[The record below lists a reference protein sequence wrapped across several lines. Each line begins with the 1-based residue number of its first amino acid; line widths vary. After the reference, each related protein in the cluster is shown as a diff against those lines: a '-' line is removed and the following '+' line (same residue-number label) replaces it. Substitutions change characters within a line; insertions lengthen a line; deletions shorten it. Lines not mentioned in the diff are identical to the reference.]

1 MDSVSRRAAL
11 GFAVAGA
18 AISSG
23 ALLYSAPGEA
33 YGVDDGQELAPGVL
47 RVELGKSEAI
57 ISGANAVTL
66 RDVVFQP
73 GSGLPTTTMMSDM
86 ICHVTTG
93 ELRIVRGGQGFTA
106 KRNRVWTRA
115 KGTQEQ
121 VTNQGSGIAVMR
133 VVELLPA

>member
-1 MDSVSRRAAL
+1 MDGVSRRAAL
-11 GFAVAGA
+11 GFAVTGA
-18 AISSG
+18 ALSSG
-23 ALLYSAPGEA
+23 ALLYSVPGEA
-33 YGVDDGQELAPGVL
+33 YGADEGQELAFGVR
-47 RVELGKSEAI
+47 RVELSKGEAI
-57 ISGANAVTL
+57 IPRAKTVVL

-73 GSGLPTTTMMSDM
+73 GSLLPTTTMTGDM

-93 ELRIVRGGQGFTA
+93 ELRIVQDGVGFTA

-121 VTNQGSGIAVMR
+121 VTNEGSGIAVMR